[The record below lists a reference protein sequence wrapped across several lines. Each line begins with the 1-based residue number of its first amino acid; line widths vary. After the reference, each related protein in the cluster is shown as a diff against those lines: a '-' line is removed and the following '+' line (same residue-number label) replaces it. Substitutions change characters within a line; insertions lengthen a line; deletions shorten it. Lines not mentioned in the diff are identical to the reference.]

1 MKTPIRI
8 LFVLFSLALVS
19 ACSHLHVDLDSHWRL
34 SQDARVA
41 VVVEQPPTE
50 ISVSQVTDAV
60 YNLGWKPADGNS
72 AADAQLLCRWQ
83 RVVDLTDDSEP
94 TEAIKSF
101 HAKII
106 NAQNGQLLGVVDYF
120 YADGELDLW
129 TGVEK
134 ALNQLYA
141 QITVTPVAA
150 EPVAAEPVAAE
161 PVAAEP
167 VAAEPV
173 AAEPVVAEPVVAE
186 PVVAEPVVAEPVVAE
201 PVVAEPVAAEP
212 VAAEPVAAEPVAA
225 EPVAAEPV
233 AAEPVAAEPVAAE
246 PVAAEP
252 VAAEPVVAEPVVA
265 EPVVAEPVVA
275 EPVVAEPVV
284 TEPVDSISSAI
295 DTSSSS
301 RSGVIY
307 QQSVVGSQE
316 NDVEQADHKKQAS
329 PQAMEKSPW
338 IPRFQGMGLENWGK
352 EEPLMD

>member
-60 YNLGWKPADGNS
+60 YSLGWKPADGNS

-101 HAKII
+101 HVKII

-141 QITVTPVAA
+141 QITVTPVVA
-150 EPVAAEPVAAE
+150 EPVV
-161 PVAAEP
+161 AEP

-186 PVVAEPVVAEPVVAE
+186 PVVTEPVVT
-201 PVVAEPVAAEP
+201 
-212 VAAEPVAAEPVAA
+212 
-225 EPVAAEPV
+225 
-233 AAEPVAAEPVAAE
+233 
-246 PVAAEP
+246 
-252 VAAEPVVAEPVVA
+252 
-265 EPVVAEPVVA
+265 
-275 EPVVAEPVV
+275 EPVV

-316 NDVEQADHKKQAS
+316 SDVEQADHKKQAS